1 MLARRDRDR
10 FTVREQ
16 RKTSLLALV
25 CFLFLVWTT
34 WGVGAQIV
42 LLGFPDSAARDAAL
56 HLVQDARAG
65 GRVRRVGNPVDRE
78 DSVL

>member
-1 MLARRDRDR
+1 MLARRDLHR
-10 FTVREQ
+10 FTIREQ

-42 LLGFPDSAARDAAL
+42 FWGFLILLLGTPLYIWFKTRGPAVAVSGA
-56 HLVQDARAG
+56 
-65 GRVRRVGNPVDRE
+65 
-78 DSVL
+78 